1 MLGNDQ
7 TDSLKRT
14 EVILGVREGNLLLSE
29 WGFGGAVSGAFGLC
43 DGVKAREARVKY
55 LSL

>member
-7 TDSLKRT
+7 TASLKRT
-14 EVILGVREGNLLLSE
+14 EVILWVKEGSLLLSE
-29 WGFGGAVSGAFGLC
+29 WGFRGAVSGAFRPW
-43 DGVKAREARVKY
+43 DGVKSGVKY